1 MNAVLNLKGDY
12 MSLASDYT
20 SIIKPKIKLAIS
32 SAMYA
37 WIDPLKETINEVSV
51 GFSGDYSRPMLFGDG
66 EYTVENIG
74 EDYVS
79 ITNITP
85 MQGTDYGVPEVVFV
99 EEGYE
104 NYHMPGPRPF
114 MEEAGQTFAEG
125 EGTRI
130 LQEYLDSI

>member
-1 MNAVLNLKGDY
+1 
-12 MSLASDYT
+12 MSLYSDYKLL
-20 SIIKPKIKLAIS
+20 IKPKIDLAIS

-37 WIDPLKETINEVSV
+37 WIDPFKQTINEVS
-51 GFSGDYSRPMLFGDG
+51 GRISGAYSRPMLFGNG
-66 EYTVENIG
+66 EYTVEEIG
-74 EDYVS
+74 ENYVS

-99 EEGYE
+99 EEGFD

-114 MEEAGQTFAEG
+114 MEEAGQTFADG
-125 EGTRI
+125 EGTSI